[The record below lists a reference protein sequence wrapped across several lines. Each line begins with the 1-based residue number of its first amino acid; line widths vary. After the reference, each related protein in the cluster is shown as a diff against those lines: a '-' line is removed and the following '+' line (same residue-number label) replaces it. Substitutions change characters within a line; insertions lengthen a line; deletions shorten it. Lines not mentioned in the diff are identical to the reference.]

1 MKFTDLLL
9 CDTIAIM
16 ENEDRSQYKKP
27 YVLARNLLAGN
38 AMSMM
43 QLHAEIDELG
53 ADELDRELAEAKDC
67 AQVICDRLGLALAF
81 EKSVHELAVSPD
93 SCWYSGDLRDVETVY
108 VRPALWK
115 VSSVQQPC
123 KVCAFPKGE
132 YKTFDDVRKLLAPRG
147 SHLPDTLE
155 PLSRMRDLLPLER
168 FDSALSAEGLARA
181 RKRHEL
187 STYELLFGL
196 LQNDG
201 WWIFV
206 PSLSVARGLRLDL
219 LDGMLPKFGSKE
231 ELVLKL
237 EVHSPQFKEVEL

>member
-1 MKFTDLLL
+1 
-9 CDTIAIM
+9 M
-16 ENEDRSQYKKP
+16 ENEGRSQYKKP
-27 YVLARNLLAGN
+27 YVLARNLSVGN

-43 QLHAEIDELG
+43 QLHAEIDELE
-53 ADELDRELAEAKDC
+53 ADELDKELAEAKDC

-81 EKSVHELAVSPD
+81 EKSVHELAVSSD

-123 KVCAFPKGE
+123 KVCAFPKGK
-132 YKTFDDVRKLLAPRG
+132 YKTFDDIRDLAASRA
-147 SHLPDTLE
+147 SFLPDMFET
-155 PLSRMRDLLPLER
+155 LSRMRDLLPLER
-168 FDSALSAEGLARA
+168 FDPALSAEGLVRA
-181 RKRHEL
+181 KKRHEL
-187 STYELLFGL
+187 STCRLLFGL
-196 LQNDG
+196 LQNKS

-237 EVHSPQFKEVEL
+237 EVHCPQFKEVEL